1 MREILR
7 VLECRDER
15 ERVNVVIDVKANV
28 LVTLDCCLASGML
41 FVAIEIG
48 GI

>member
-1 MREILR
+1 M
-7 VLECRDER
+7 
-15 ERVNVVIDVKANV
+15 NVVIDVKANV